1 MISISKSYSFDAAH
15 QLYRNDWDEGMNLD
29 VFGKCARLHGHTY
42 TLEVTVEG
50 KVDPETGMIL
60 NYFDLDKVVK
70 PIVDHDL
77 DHKDL
82 NKVFVG
88 MLTTA
93 ENMVADIANNLD
105 LILNDRYPD
114 SNFYLVK
121 VSLSETPKTTAVW
134 ARER

>member
-15 QLYRNDWDEGMNLD
+15 QLWRNDWDEGMNLE

-42 TLEVTVEG
+42 TLEVTVQG

-60 NYFDLDKVVK
+60 NYFDLDKIVK
-70 PIVDHDL
+70 PLVDQEF

-82 NKVFVG
+82 NKVFRDT
-88 MLTTA
+88 LTTA

-114 SNFYLVK
+114 GHFYLVK

-134 ARER
+134 SRSR